1 MLFQYRK
8 AALCQQRRFSWTAS
22 NAIRSR
28 PPAKVYFSRH
38 IDAEHLIE
46 LYKRVSADITGRVA
60 IKLHTGERHGPNI
73 LPRDMLNNS
82 PLKREGFDIVE
93 AFRLGVAPDLPVTS
107 TTKSFLTQPLY
118 GEGRNPPPSEPPE
131 LALSDPF
138 SGLNDYDTGVK
149 PGCYSG

>member
-1 MLFQYRK
+1 MPSRSQVFPS
-8 AALCQQRRFSWTAS
+8 ALEF
-22 NAIRSR
+22 
-28 PPAKVYFSRH
+28 
-38 IDAEHLIE
+38 L
-46 LYKRVSADITGRVA
+46 RVGWL
-60 IKLHTGERHGPNI
+60 KL
-73 LPRDMLNNS
+73 MLNNS
-82 PLKREGFDIVE
+82 PLKREGFDLAE
-93 AFRLGVAPDLPVTS
+93 AFLLGGSPRFAVTS